1 MQIMPVA
8 EAGRYRLNPFD
19 LTRIWPHKDYP
30 LMTVG
35 RFVLDHNPENY
46 FAEVEQAA
54 FNPAN
59 FVPGIGPSPD
69 KMLQGRLFSYGDA
82 HRYRLGVNHTQ
93 LPVNRPHAAQV
104 HNYSRD
110 GFMRFDASSGREKN
124 HEPNSFSGPIQLR
137 PGSMGTDGNPRIDRK
152 LCARASPR

>member
-1 MQIMPVA
+1 
-8 EAGRYRLNPFD
+8 
-19 LTRIWPHKDYP
+19 
-30 LMTVG
+30 MTVG
-35 RFVLDHNPENY
+35 RFVLGTIPRLL
-46 FAEVEQAA
+46 AEVGHAA
-54 FNPAN
+54 FDATNY
-59 FVPGIGPSPD
+59 VTGISPSPD
-69 KMLQGRLFSYGDA
+69 LMLQGRLFFYSDA
-82 HRYRLGVNHTQ
+82 HRSGRGMHHTQ